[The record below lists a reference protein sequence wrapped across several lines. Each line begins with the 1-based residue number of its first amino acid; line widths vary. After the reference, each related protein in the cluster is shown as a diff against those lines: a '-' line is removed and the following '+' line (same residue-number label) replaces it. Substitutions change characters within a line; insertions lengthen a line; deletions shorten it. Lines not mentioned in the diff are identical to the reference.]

1 MDWIV
6 NKPQNVKKYIFNFYQ
21 YILALVGYEIGYS
34 QLGPTGLVGYLP
46 SPTRARWIIV
56 KYMSF
61 IDNSICRSSTPRSNK
76 TKKSSPNKASLAKNG
91 WTKSKRRYKVKQPHA
106 SLESALEHHSKIS
119 PFLRVRKLDQHTTD
133 ILKQRLHT
141 SSHTNGVFVRNSC
154 DLTRTDSTTYMR
166 NMCILIK
173 WEQYY
178 LSLIKWHY
186 RLATNCE
193 WKPFKESG

>member
-6 NKPQNVKKYIFNFYQ
+6 NKSQNVKKYIHNFYQ
-21 YILALVGYEIGYS
+21 YIFALVGYEIGYS

-56 KYMSF
+56 KYISF
-61 IDNSICRSSTPRSNK
+61 IDNSICRGSTPRSNK
-76 TKKSSPNKASLAKNG
+76 TNNSSPNKVSSAKNDR
-91 WTKSKRRYKVKQPHA
+91 TKSKRRYKVKQLHA
-106 SLESALEHHSKIS
+106 TLESALEHHSKIN
-119 PFLRVRKLDQHTTD
+119 PFLRVRKLNQHTTD
-133 ILKQRLHT
+133 ILKRRLHT
-141 SSHTNGVFVRNSC
+141 SLHTNGL
-154 DLTRTDSTTYMR
+154 LTRTDSTTNMR

-173 WEQYY
+173 WEQCY

-186 RLATNCE
+186 RLATNYE